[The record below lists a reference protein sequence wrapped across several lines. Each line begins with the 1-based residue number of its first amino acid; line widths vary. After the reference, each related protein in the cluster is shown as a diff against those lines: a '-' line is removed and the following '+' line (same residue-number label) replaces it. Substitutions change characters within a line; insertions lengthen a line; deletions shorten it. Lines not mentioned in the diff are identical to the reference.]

1 MQFPD
6 SFFED
11 EVRDGFYVPAII
23 KRGWAAQME
32 LLEDIAAICKKHHIR
47 WFAMWGTLLG
57 AVRHGGFI
65 PWDDDIDIAML
76 RDDYNRFM
84 SVARQELPEGYYL
97 PLRGNIDTSN
107 MVAAVWNGTEFPLTG
122 ARLEKFHGYFFPQG
136 IDIFP
141 FDYAAPNPEDEQ
153 LQRELLSI
161 TFEIKASVGR
171 NEDTDKLNAVIA
183 RLEEMLR
190 ITLDKNKS
198 LEEQLDV
205 LIEQLSSLYTAREAT
220 EVMYT
225 PDWYSGKPFK
235 WPASYFQNLRMLPF
249 EGFELP
255 VPSGYEDILRVRY
268 GNYMERCYS
277 GECHDYPI
285 YRHLE
290 KQVDNAAVDRL
301 LYTYRISAGDIKR
314 PDRQTAAAPEKLV
327 EQFLLLTEKLHTQI
341 AQAIFSENPE
351 QAKTLLEL
359 CQQSAIQVG
368 DLLEKKW
375 GARLHTVAL
384 LEQYCELIWQIYEP
398 LSQGG
403 PLLDMSGIQ
412 MHLGALRDQISTCAG
427 EELGRKREVV
437 FLPWKASGWS
447 ILKPLWE
454 AAQRDP
460 DCTSYVIPVPYCYK
474 NLDGGMKTIQYEG
487 ELFPDDTAITDYR
500 SYDLQNRRPDVIIIQ
515 NPYDGHNLTTSVP
528 PFFYA
533 ANLKQYTDKLVYVP
547 YFTLDEIRPGN
558 QKAFINM
565 EHYVSMPGVAHAD
578 IVIVQS
584 EQMRQSYIDF
594 LVKSAGEDT
603 KQIWEEKI
611 TCNSRIPFLKTK

>member
-107 MVAAVWNGTEFPLTG
+107 MVAAVWNGTEFPLKG

-190 ITLDKNKS
+190 ITFDKNKP

-220 EVMYT
+220 GVMYT
-225 PDWYSGKPFK
+225 IWSAATAGNAMITRFTGIWKNK
-235 WPASYFQNLRMLPF
+235 WTMLPLT
-249 EGFELP
+249 G
-255 VPSGYEDILRVRY
+255 
-268 GNYMERCYS
+268 CY
-277 GECHDYPI
+277 
-285 YRHLE
+285 
-290 KQVDNAAVDRL
+290 
-301 LYTYRISAGDIKR
+301 T
-314 PDRQTAAAPEKLV
+314 
-327 EQFLLLTEKLHTQI
+327 HT
-341 AQAIFSENPE
+341 
-351 QAKTLLEL
+351 
-359 CQQSAIQVG
+359 
-368 DLLEKKW
+368 
-375 GARLHTVAL
+375 
-384 LEQYCELIWQIYEP
+384 
-398 LSQGG
+398 
-403 PLLDMSGIQ
+403 
-412 MHLGALRDQISTCAG
+412 
-427 EELGRKREVV
+427 V
-437 FLPWKASGWS
+437 FLPG
-447 ILKPLWE
+447 I
-454 AAQRDP
+454 
-460 DCTSYVIPVPYCYK
+460 
-474 NLDGGMKTIQYEG
+474 
-487 ELFPDDTAITDYR
+487 
-500 SYDLQNRRPDVIIIQ
+500 
-515 NPYDGHNLTTSVP
+515 
-528 PFFYA
+528 
-533 ANLKQYTDKLVYVP
+533 
-547 YFTLDEIRPGN
+547 
-558 QKAFINM
+558 
-565 EHYVSMPGVAHAD
+565 
-578 IVIVQS
+578 
-584 EQMRQSYIDF
+584 
-594 LVKSAGEDT
+594 
-603 KQIWEEKI
+603 
-611 TCNSRIPFLKTK
+611 